1 MTVTMNCAR
10 CASPNLGGSQFC
22 RACGGPLAAF
32 APAQSNWHGLT
43 ALILG
48 LVSLVMCGA
57 FTAIPGMIIGWMGI
71 TAAREGRAS
80 QSSGTMSKIGFW
92 INAAA
97 TVLTA
102 FFCLLFGGLSFLSF

>member
-1 MTVTMNCAR
+1 MNCAR
-10 CASPNLGGSQFC
+10 CASPGFSGSQFC
-22 RACGGPLAAF
+22 WACGGSLASF
-32 APAQSNWHGLT
+32 APAQSNWQGVT

-92 INAAA
+92 ISAAA
-97 TVLTA
+97 TVLTI
-102 FFCLLFGGLSFLSF
+102 FFCLLFVGMSFLSF